1 MSSQIAQPLVSV
13 VMATYNGFRFLR
25 EQLDSIVNQTYP
37 NLEIIVVDDCSTD
50 DTVVILNEYAAKYPN
65 IKVYVN
71 EVNLGYVKNFEKG
84 LLLSTANYISPCDQD
99 DIWLPNKTEFLMAKL
114 AGNAIVYCNSA
125 IINETGEL
133 TGKKL
138 SDTKHLQTY
147 NDCLQYTIGNTAAGH
162 AMILT
167 RKTML
172 DSMPLPTMIPHDYWL
187 GFVATFESQL
197 LFVDEPLVWYRQH
210 SANVF
215 GVKTEGVK
223 KVKKV
228 KPAKEVI
235 QAKARERM
243 RLLYEKCP
251 DYLTEQKAA
260 FAGLS
265 TSYESFSLINDFNR
279 MRLFFK
285 YRDRILAY
293 KNRSE
298 WRRILFSIKM
308 FWMIK

>member
-13 VMATYNGFRFLR
+13 VMATYNGSRFLR

-50 DTVVILNEYAAKYPN
+50 DTVAILNAYAAKYAN

-125 IINETGEL
+125 IINEAGEL

-138 SDTKHLQTY
+138 SDTKYLQTY
-147 NDCLQYTIGNTAAGH
+147 DDCLQYTIGNTAAGH

-172 DSMPLPTMIPHDYWL
+172 NSMPLPTMIPHDYWL

-279 MRLFFK
+279 MRLFLK

-298 WRRILFSIKM
+298 WRKILFSIKM

>member
-1 MSSQIAQPLVSV
+1 MQSKTNKPLVSI
-13 VMATYNGFRFLR
+13 VMATYNGARFLR

-37 NLEIIVVDDCSTD
+37 NIEVIIVDDRSTD
-50 DTVVILNEYAAKYPN
+50 DTVAILNEYAAKHSN

-71 EVNLGYVKNFEKG
+71 HVNLGYVKNFEKG
-84 LLLSTANYISPCDQD
+84 MLLATADYISPCDQD
-99 DIWLPNKTEFLMAKL
+99 DIWLPNKTQFLMDNL
-114 AGNAIVYCNSA
+114 GDNAIVYCNSA
-125 IINETGEL
+125 IINGAGEL
-133 TGKKL
+133 TGKNL

-162 AMILT
+162 AMIIT
-167 RKTML
+167 RKTVL
-172 DSMPLPTMIPHDYWL
+172 DSVPLPTMIPHDYWL
-187 GFVATFESQL
+187 GFVATFDSQL
-197 LFVDEPLVWYRQH
+197 LFVDEPLVHYRQH
-210 SANVF
+210 DANVF
-215 GVKTEGVK
+215 GVKTDGVK

-228 KPAKEVI
+228 KPTKEVV

-251 DYLTEQKAA
+251 AYLTEQKAA

-265 TSYESFSLINDFNR
+265 KSYESFSLINNFNR

-298 WRRILFSIKM
+298 WRKVLFSIKM

>member
-1 MSSQIAQPLVSV
+1 MSAQIAQPLVSV
-13 VMATYNGFRFLR
+13 VMATYNGSRFLR

-50 DTVVILNEYAAKYPN
+50 DTVAILNAYAAKYAN

-125 IINETGEL
+125 IINEAGEL

-138 SDTKHLQTY
+138 SETKYLQTY
-147 NDCLQYTIGNTAAGH
+147 DDCLQYTIGNTAAGH

-279 MRLFFK
+279 MRLFLK

-298 WRRILFSIKM
+298 WRKILFSIKM

>member
-1 MSSQIAQPLVSV
+1 MSPEINKPLVSV
-13 VMATYNGFRFLR
+13 VMATYNGARFLR
-25 EQLDSIVNQTYP
+25 EQLDSIINQTYT
-37 NLEIIVVDDCSTD
+37 NLEIVIVDDCSSD
-50 DTVVILNEYAAKYPN
+50 DTVAILNEYAAKHAN

-84 LLLSTANYISPCDQD
+84 LLLSTADYISPSDQD
-99 DIWLPNKTEFLMAKL
+99 DIWLENKIELLMGKL
-114 AGNAIVYCNSA
+114 ADNAIVYCNSA
-125 IINETGEL
+125 IINGAGEL

-147 NDCLQYTIGNTAAGH
+147 DDCLQYTIGNTAAGH

-187 GFVATFESQL
+187 GFVATFDSQL
-197 LFVDEPLVWYRQH
+197 LFVDEPLVLYRQH
-210 SANVF
+210 DANVF

-223 KVKKV
+223 KVKRV

-235 QAKARERM
+235 QDKARGRM

-260 FAGLS
+260 FKGLS
-265 TSYESFSLINDFNR
+265 KSYASFSLINNFNR

-285 YRDRILAY
+285 YRHRILAY

-298 WRRILFSIKM
+298 WRKVLFSIKM

>member
-1 MSSQIAQPLVSV
+1 MSAQIAQPLVSV
-13 VMATYNGFRFLR
+13 VMATYNGSRFLR

-50 DTVVILNEYAAKYPN
+50 DTVAILNAYAAKYAN

-125 IINETGEL
+125 IINEAGEL

-138 SDTKHLQTY
+138 SDTKYLQTY
-147 NDCLQYTIGNTAAGH
+147 DDCLQYTIGNTAAGH

-279 MRLFFK
+279 MRLFLK

-298 WRRILFSIKM
+298 WRKILFSIKM